1 MAGLLETIAVPR
13 AAAAAA
19 AAAAALPS
27 SASLAPVS
35 GRRSSIKFSVFNG
48 LKIQSTR
55 LSVSFSSFTK
65 SVQRR
70 GGRIVCEA
78 QDTAVLGDYFIFSY
92 LSCL

>member
-19 AAAAALPS
+19 SPS
-27 SASLAPVS
+27 LSPVS
-35 GRRSSIKFSVFNG
+35 GRRSSVKFSLFNG

-55 LSVSFSSFTK
+55 SSVSFSSFTK
-65 SVQRR
+65 SVPSR

-78 QDTAVLGDYFIFSY
+78 QDTAVLGAYLFSHPY
-92 LSCL
+92 LSFACRLS